1 MKGMSPMTKTT
12 KVEVPAYALEAL
24 ARCVLPEIQ
33 RFFESDEG
41 KREFEQWQSEREQLA
56 A

>member
-1 MKGMSPMTKTT
+1 MTKTT
-12 KVEVPAYALEAL
+12 KVEIPTHELETL

-33 RFFESDEG
+33 RFFESKEG
-41 KREFEQWQSEREQLA
+41 RAEFEQWKSERELLA